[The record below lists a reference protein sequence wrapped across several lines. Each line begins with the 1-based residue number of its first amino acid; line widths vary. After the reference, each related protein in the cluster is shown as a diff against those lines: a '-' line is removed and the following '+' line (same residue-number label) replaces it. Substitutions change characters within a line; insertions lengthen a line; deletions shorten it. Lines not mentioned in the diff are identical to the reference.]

1 MFGIPKYEIKKVK
14 LSNGADLAYIDE
26 GSGEKTL
33 VFIHGLA
40 NYAYSWTMNIE
51 RLKKRF
57 RCIAIDLPG
66 NGYSDTGDFDYSM
79 QFFAG
84 AVYDAIQKLQLSNV
98 VLVGHSMGGQVAM
111 TLALKQPDVCEQMVL
126 CAPAGFEEFSAFERT
141 VYKTSINFLDF
152 FSSEENSLT
161 QVIKASFY
169 KYQDGTDEMIQELIK
184 LMQAQPTQTY
194 RRMIEG
200 CIDAMINEP
209 VFDELHNI
217 RQDSVVIYGDS
228 DALIPNR
235 LLHFTT
241 TQKLAE
247 KAVAKMPN
255 ARLMMLDNCGHF
267 VHVEKPEVVSE
278 AIEAFIVQ

>member
-1 MFGIPKYEIKKVK
+1 MFGVVKYDIKKVK

-40 NYAYSWTMNIE
+40 NYAYAWTMNIE
-51 RLKKRF
+51 YLKKYC

-66 NGYSDTGDFDYSM
+66 NGYSDSGPFDYSM

-84 AVYDAIQKLQLSNV
+84 AVYDAIRQLGLENV
-98 VLVGHSMGGQVAM
+98 VLVGHSMGGQIAM
-111 TLALKQPDVCEQMVL
+111 TLALKQPDVCKQLVL
-126 CAPAGFEEFSAFERT
+126 CAPAGFEEFSSFERA

-161 QVIKASFY
+161 QVVKASFY
-169 KYQDGTDEMIQELIK
+169 NYQHQTDEMIDELIA
-184 LMQAQPTQTY
+184 LMKKQSIQAY
-194 RRMIEG
+194 RKMIEG
-200 CIDAMINEP
+200 CIDGMINEP
-209 VFDELHNI
+209 VFDELNKLS
-217 RQDSVVIYGDS
+217 QQTLVLFGDS

-241 TQKLAE
+241 TEKLAKKAIE
-247 KAVAKMPN
+247 KMQN
-255 ARLMMLDNCGHF
+255 ALLIMLQNCGHF
-267 VHVEKPEVVSE
+267 IHVEKHEIVNK
-278 AIEAFIVQ
+278 AIKEFIDQ